1 MSLSFPYLPL
11 TDEDRREMLQALGFA
26 SIDDLFAQIIPEEA
40 RFQGTLDLPPALS
53 ELEVRRHVEALAQ
66 RNRANLTLFIGGGV
80 YDHYIPAAVKH
91 ILSRSEFYTAYTPY
105 QAEVSQGTLQAMYE
119 FQSVLCDLTGMEVA
133 NSSMYDGATALAEA
147 ALMSL
152 RIQKKRRRLLYSED
166 LNPLYR
172 RVLHTYTR
180 RQDLEIVEV
189 PTDPRTGQMDLNFV
203 EDHLDDQ
210 TAALLFQHPNY
221 FGVLEQPFRLR
232 ELTERVGAL
241 LVVAFDPISL
251 GVLEPPGA
259 YGADIAVGEGQPL
272 GLPLGYGGPYLG
284 LFTAREKYLRQMP
297 GRIAGAT
304 VDAEGKRGFVM
315 ALQTREQHIRREK
328 ATSNICTNQMLCA
341 LAALVYL
348 SLMGKEG
355 LQQVAYQATQK
366 AHYFAQKLTDLPGVR
381 LAYEGP
387 FFREFVLE
395 FRHLPASRVR
405 DALLAHGVVFG
416 HPVDEHRLLVAV
428 TEKRTREEMDFVVD
442 RLREV
447 VAP

>member
-1 MSLSFPYLPL
+1 MGSPYLPL
-11 TDEDRREMLQALGFA
+11 TDEDRRAMLQALGFR
-26 SIDDLFAQIIPEEA
+26 SIDELFARIIPEEA
-40 RFQGTLDLPPALS
+40 RFQGALDLPPALS
-53 ELEVRRHVEALAQ
+53 ELEVRKVVESLARQ
-66 RNRANLTLFIGGGV
+66 NRADLTLFIGGGV

-91 ILSRSEFYTAYTPY
+91 IVSRSEFYTAYTPY

-119 FQSVLCDLTGMEVA
+119 FQSAICDLTGMEVA
-133 NSSMYDGATALAEA
+133 NSSMYDGASALAEA
-147 ALMSL
+147 ALMAL
-152 RIQKKRRRLLYSED
+152 RIQKKRNRILYSED
-166 LNPLYR
+166 LNPRYR
-172 RVLHTYTR
+172 QVLHTYTR

-203 EDHLDDQ
+203 EDALDDR

-221 FGVLEQPFRLR
+221 FGILEEPFRLR

-251 GVLEPPGA
+251 GILEPPGA

-272 GLPLGYGGPYLG
+272 GLPLGFGGPYLG
-284 LFTAREKYLRQMP
+284 LFAAREKYLRQMP

-304 VDAEGKRGFVM
+304 VDAEGKRGYVM

-341 LAALVYL
+341 LTALVYL

-355 LQQVAYQATQK
+355 LREVAEQSAQK
-366 AHYFAQKLTDLPGVR
+366 AHYLADQLTRIPGVR
-381 LAYEGP
+381 LAFEGP

-395 FRHLPASRVR
+395 LEGKTAREVR
-405 DALLAHGVVFG
+405 DALLADGILFG
-416 HPVDEHRLLVAV
+416 HPVAEHRLLVAV
-428 TEKRTREEMDFVVD
+428 TEKRTPQEMDRVVQ

-447 VAP
+447 MA

>member
-1 MSLSFPYLPL
+1 MGSPYLPL
-11 TDEDRREMLQALGFA
+11 TDEDRRAMLQALGFR
-26 SIDDLFAQIIPEEA
+26 SIDELFARIIPEEA

-53 ELEVRRHVEALAQ
+53 ELEVRKVVESLARQ
-66 RNRANLTLFIGGGV
+66 NRADLTLFIGGGV

-91 ILSRSEFYTAYTPY
+91 IVSRSEFYTAYTPY

-119 FQSVLCDLTGMEVA
+119 FQSAVCDLTGMEVA
-133 NSSMYDGATALAEA
+133 NSSMYDGASALAEA
-147 ALMSL
+147 ALMAL
-152 RIQKKRRRLLYSED
+152 RIQKKRNRILYSED
-166 LNPLYR
+166 LNPRYR
-172 RVLHTYTR
+172 QVLHTYTR

-203 EDHLDDQ
+203 EDALDDR

-221 FGVLEQPFRLR
+221 FGILEEPFRLR

-251 GVLEPPGA
+251 GILEPPGA

-272 GLPLGYGGPYLG
+272 GLPLGFGGPYLG
-284 LFTAREKYLRQMP
+284 LFAAREKYLRQMP

-304 VDAEGKRGFVM
+304 VDAEGKRGYVM

-341 LAALVYL
+341 LTALVYL

-355 LQQVAYQATQK
+355 LREVAEQSAQK
-366 AHYFAQKLTDLPGVR
+366 AHYLADQLTRIPGVR
-381 LAYEGP
+381 LAFEGP

-395 FRHLPASRVR
+395 LEGKTAREVR
-405 DALLAHGVVFG
+405 DALLADGILFG
-416 HPVDEHRLLVAV
+416 HPVAEHRLLVAV
-428 TEKRTREEMDFVVD
+428 TEKRTRQEMDRVVQ

-447 VAP
+447 MA